1 MERTSSPSGN
11 TTDCVVDAVQP
22 PVGRVS
28 SAASAAQRLLGA
40 EERVAAARRV
50 EADEQLVRT
59 LNGLVRAACRL
70 LTVPSGQ
77 VSLLSDVQYVA
88 GGIGAA
94 APSVGTTGPLDDSLC
109 SLTAADRR
117 TLALTDART
126 DVRVATLGPVR
137 NGMVRGY
144 LGVPLMDQQGQV
156 IGSLCVFDDEPRR
169 WSGDDEAMLQVVGRA
184 VATELAMSAVLVEHE
199 AERLRWTLSV
209 DAGEVGSFDLDLL
222 GGRLVL
228 DARSRELSGYSEEEF
243 DETLEGF
250 RVRLHPDDV
259 DRVDQAM
266 ATAVA
271 ARGTFGSEYRIL
283 LPDGRTRWVQARG
296 RVLCD
301 EAGDATR
308 LLGAVYDTTQLHG
321 SHHRTTRMLEAMPSG
336 FLSLD
341 TEWRFTVLNAAAERL
356 LGHQRSE
363 LLGRTIWEAFPDTV
377 GNEFERAYRT
387 AVETQTPQT
396 LEAWYPAPLN
406 TWYEV
411 LCWPTPDGLSLY
423 FADISARRAAAEKA
437 AHLSARLAL
446 LAEVNARMLEA
457 VDVRAAVR
465 EVPRLLVPLLAD
477 GCFVTLLEADGR
489 PRDVAA
495 WHVDPDRRAALDAYT
510 AGRLEVM
517 PAASPVARVLA
528 TGMAVRSNADEVRDL
543 LPAGTTR
550 DLLESLDAA
559 DGLVLPIAGRDRVL
573 GALSL
578 FTGAG
583 RQLSADDE
591 ATATATDI
599 ASRIGLALD
608 NARLARAQTQIA
620 EGLQR
625 NLLTAPPEPDHAQIV
640 VRYVPAGEAA
650 RVGGDWY
657 DAFMQRRGATV
668 LVIGDVVGHDVEA
681 AASMAELRSLLRG
694 IAASS
699 GGGPAEILK
708 SLDTSMELLEVRTMA
723 TAAVARL
730 EQTPAQRAAGLTRLT
745 WSNAGH
751 PPPLVL
757 HPDGRLTFLAAPR
770 ADLLL
775 GVLPGTP
782 RTQHEATLER
792 DTTVLLYTD
801 GLIERRSS
809 DLDEGLDRLRSA
821 VRDLADLPLDD
832 LCDGVIDRLVDGRP
846 DDDVALVAVRL
857 HREDRP
863 RPTEA
868 GPRDVPELV
877 DHP

>member
-1 MERTSSPSGN
+1 MQAP
-11 TTDCVVDAVQP
+11 VDQVAGATAAV
-22 PVGRVS
+22 R
-28 SAASAAQRLLGA
+28 RLLDA

-50 EADEQLVRT
+50 EVDERLAT
-59 LNGLVRAACRL
+59 ELDGLVTAACRL
-70 LTVPSGQ
+70 LDAPSGQ

-88 GGIGAA
+88 GGVGAA
-94 APSVGTTGPLDDSLC
+94 APAVGTTGPLDDSLC
-109 SLTAADRR
+109 TLTAADRR
-117 TLALTDART
+117 LLALTDARS
-126 DVRVATLGPVR
+126 DVRATALGPVR
-137 NGMVRGY
+137 DGTVRGY
-144 LGVPLMDQQGQV
+144 LGVPLTDQQGHV

-169 WSGDDEAMLQVVGRA
+169 WSGDDEAMLRVVGRA
-184 VATELAMSAVLVEHE
+184 VATELAMSSVVLEHE

-222 GGRLVL
+222 GGRLVF
-228 DARSRELSGYSEEEF
+228 DARSRELLGYPEAES

-250 RVRLHPDDV
+250 RARLHPHDV
-259 DRVDQAM
+259 DRVGQAL
-266 ATAVA
+266 AAAVT
-271 ARGTFGSEYRIL
+271 ARGTFESEHRIL

-296 RVLCD
+296 KVLCD
-301 EAGDATR
+301 EAGEAAR
-308 LLGAVYDTTQLHG
+308 LFGAVHDTTQLHG

-341 TEWRFTVLNAAAERL
+341 TDWRFTVLNVAAERL
-356 LGHQRSE
+356 LGHQRSH

-396 LEAWYPAPLN
+396 LEAYYPAPLDA
-406 TWYEV
+406 WYEV

-423 FADISARRAAAEKA
+423 FADISTRRAAAEKA

-457 VDVRAAVR
+457 VDIRAAVR
-465 EVPRLLVPLLAD
+465 DVPRLLVPLLSD
-477 GCFVTLLEADGR
+477 GCFVTLIEEDGR
-489 PRDVAA
+489 PYDVAS
-495 WHVDPDRRAALDAYT
+495 WHADPDRRAALDAYT
-510 AGRLEVM
+510 AVRLESM

-528 TGMAVRSNADEVRDL
+528 TGVPVRSNADEVRDL
-543 LPAGTTR
+543 LPAGETR

-559 DGLVLPIAGRDRVL
+559 DGLVLPITGRDRVL

-578 FTGAG
+578 FTGTG
-583 RQLSADDE
+583 RPLSADDE
-591 ATATATDI
+591 ATATDI
-599 ASRIGLALD
+599 ASRMGLALD
-608 NARLARAQTQIA
+608 NARLARAQTRIA

-625 NLLTAPPEPDHAQIV
+625 NLLTAPPEPAHAHIV

-657 DAFMQRRGATV
+657 DAFMQRNGATV
-668 LVIGDVVGHDVEA
+668 LVIGDVAGHDVEA

-699 GGGPAEILK
+699 DGGPAEILMG
-708 SLDTSMELLEVRTMA
+708 LDTSMELLQVRTMA

-757 HPDGRLTFLAAPR
+757 HPDGRLSFLAAER
-770 ADLLL
+770 AELLL
-775 GVLPGTP
+775 GVVPGTP

-801 GLIERRSS
+801 GLVERRSS
-809 DLDEGLDRLRSA
+809 DLDEGLDLLRSA
-821 VRDLADLPLDD
+821 VRDLADLPLDQ

-857 HREDRP
+857 HREDLP
-863 RPTEA
+863 RPAEA
-868 GPRDVPELV
+868 GPRDVPTIVE
-877 DHP
+877 HP